1 MASLSTRIKYP
12 LTTHAPPHDPR
23 WRRLP
28 GERPSQIIDAALE
41 AFSEHGFAAARLDDI
56 ARRAGVSKGT
66 IYLYFTSKEE
76 LFKAV
81 VNDTIGAQLR
91 NAAQVPAPETASEAL
106 ERALRVHWALAT
118 QPKFDG
124 WFRILVSELPKHP
137 DLLEFYNHE
146 VIDRA
151 WAMFEDIITGGI
163 KSGEFRQMD
172 ARLAVGFTNALVVM
186 HRHWVSSCSIRPE
199 YQARDRTQLID
210 GIVDYALHA
219 LKNPAPA
226 SHA

>member
-1 MASLSTRIKYP
+1 MTVTAHPAT
-12 LTTHAPPHDPR
+12 HDPR

-28 GERPSQIIDAALE
+28 GERPTQIIDAALDV
-41 AFSEHGFAAARLDDI
+41 FSEHGFAAAKLDEI

-66 IYLYFTSKEE
+66 IYLYFASKEE

-81 VNDTIGAQLR
+81 VKDTIGAEVR
-91 NAAQVPAPETASEAL
+91 AAAQAPRAKSASESL
-106 ERALRVHWALAT
+106 ERALRGHWSLAT

-146 VIDRA
+146 VIDHA
-151 WAMFEDIITGGI
+151 WAIFEDIIRAGVA
-163 KSGEFRQMD
+163 SGEFRPIEP
-172 ARLAVGFTNALVVM
+172 RLAVGFTNSLVVM

-199 YQARDRTQLID
+199 YQSRDRQQLID
-210 GIVDYALHA
+210 GIVDFALAA
-219 LKNPAPA
+219 LRNPDAG

>member
-1 MASLSTRIKYP
+1 MTNQPTS
-12 LTTHAPPHDPR
+12 HDPR

-41 AFSEHGFAAARLDDI
+41 AFSEHGFAAAKLDDI
-56 ARRAGVSKGT
+56 AHRAGVSKGT
-66 IYLYFTSKEE
+66 IYLYFASKEE

-81 VNDTIGAQLR
+81 VHDTIGAQLR
-91 NAAQVPAPETASEAL
+91 NADLAPAPKTASEEI
-106 ERALRVHWALAT
+106 ERALRAHWALAT
-118 QPKFDG
+118 EPKFDG

-151 WAMFEDIITGGI
+151 WAKFEDIITRGI
-163 KSGEFRQMD
+163 ASGEFRPMD
-172 ARLAVGFTNALVVM
+172 PRLAVGFTNALVVM

-199 YQARDRTQLID
+199 YQTRDRQQLID

-219 LKNPAPA
+219 LRNPAFA
-226 SHA
+226 SNA

>member
-1 MASLSTRIKYP
+1 
-12 LTTHAPPHDPR
+12 LTAHPAAHDPR

-28 GERPSQIIDAALE
+28 GERPTQIIDAALDV
-41 AFSEHGFAAARLDDI
+41 FSEQGFAAAKLDEI

-66 IYLYFTSKEE
+66 IYLYFTSKED

-91 NAAQVPAPETASEAL
+91 SAAQVPQPASASEAL
-106 ERALRVHWALAT
+106 ERAIRGHWAFST

-124 WFRILVSELPKHP
+124 WFRILVAELPKHP

-151 WAMFEDIITGGI
+151 WTIFEEIIAKGI
-163 KSGEFRQMD
+163 ASGEFRRVD
-172 ARLAVGFTNALVVM
+172 ARLAVGFTNALIIM
-186 HRHWVSSCSIRPE
+186 HRHWVSPCSIRPE
-199 YQARDRTQLID
+199 YQSRNRQELVD
-210 GIVDYALHA
+210 GLVDFSLAALR
-219 LKNPAPA
+219 NPAHA
-226 SHA
+226 SRE

>member
-1 MASLSTRIKYP
+1 LNLPAT
-12 LTTHAPPHDPR
+12 PHDPR

-28 GERPSQIIDAALE
+28 GERPAQIIDAALE

-56 ARRAGVSKGT
+56 AQRAGVSKGT
-66 IYLYFTSKEE
+66 IYLYFASKEE

-91 NAAQVPAPETASEAL
+91 NASAMPAPRTASEAL
-106 ERALRVHWALAT
+106 ERALRTHWALAT
-118 QPKFDG
+118 EPKFDG

-137 DLLEFYNHE
+137 DLLAFYNHE

-151 WAMFEDIITGGI
+151 WALFEDIITRGI
-163 KSGEFRQMD
+163 ASGEFRPMD
-172 ARLAVGFTNALVVM
+172 PRLAVGYTNALVVM

-199 YQARDRTQLID
+199 YQTRDRQQLID

-219 LKNPAPA
+219 LRNPVSVP
-226 SHA
+226 HA